1 MTNETDSFVNEV
13 DESLRQDRMLDYAK
27 KYGPWLIGVFAVFIL
42 AVGGWQFW
50 KEQTLNSARRHADEY
65 AAAQTLLQT
74 GDLAAA
80 KTEFERLSNEGPRA
94 YRTMAQMERAAIL
107 AQEGDLEG
115 ALAGF
120 DAAAESAPDQIMRE
134 SAQIRAAYI
143 AADTQDFAALQT
155 RLQPLIDS
163 DSRVQYLAKEL
174 LAVEAWEAGETELAR
189 TTLEQLQLA
198 FEAPDSLRQRAQIAL
213 SVLGPTPA
221 AATPETPAGGATTAP
236 APSEGETK

>member
-27 KYGPWLIGVFAVFIL
+27 KYGPWLIGVFAAFIL
-42 AVGGWQFW
+42 VLGGWQLW
-50 KEQTLNSARRHADEY
+50 QAQSLNSARRHADEY
-65 AAAQTLLQT
+65 SAAQALLEA
-74 GDLAAA
+74 GNAAGA
-80 KTEFERLSNEGPRA
+80 KTEFERLSGEGPRS
-94 YRTMAQMERAAIL
+94 YRSMARMEHAGIL

-120 DAAAESAPDQIMRE
+120 DAAAEVAPDSVLRE

-143 AADTQDFAALQT
+143 AADVQDFAALQT

-163 DSRVQYLAKEL
+163 GTRVSYLAKEL
-174 LAVEAWEAGETELAR
+174 LAVEAWEAGESQLAR
-189 TTLEQLQLA
+189 ETFEQLTLA

-213 SVLGPTPA
+213 SVLGPAPA
-221 AATPETPAGGATTAP
+221 AAAPETPTDGAAAP
-236 APSEGETK
+236 APSAGETK

>member
-27 KYGPWLIGVFAVFIL
+27 KYGPWLIGVFVVFIL
-42 AVGGWQFW
+42 IIGGWQLW
-50 KEQTLNSARRHADEY
+50 KEQSLNSARRHADEY
-65 AAAQTLLQT
+65 GAAQTLLQA
-74 GDLAAA
+74 GNLAEA
-80 KTEFERLSNEGPRA
+80 KTEFERLSNEGSPS
-94 YRTMAQMERAAIL
+94 YRTMARMEHAAIL

-155 RLQPLIDS
+155 RLQPLVDS

-189 TTLEQLQLA
+189 TTLEQLTLA

-213 SVLGPTPA
+213 SVLGPAPA

>member
-13 DESLRQDRMLDYAK
+13 DESLRQDRMLGAAK
-27 KYGPWLIGVFAVFIL
+27 QYGPLLIGIFALFIL
-42 AVGGWQFW
+42 GLGAWQAWKFFSTDAARDHAVEF
-50 KEQTLNSARRHADEY
+50 
-65 AAAQTLLQT
+65 AAAQALVEG
-74 GDLAAA
+74 GDLAGA

-94 YRTMAQMERAAIL
+94 YRAMARMERAGIL

-120 DAAAESAPDQIMRE
+120 DAAAEVAPDQVMRE

-143 AADTQDFAALQT
+143 AADVQDFAALRT
-155 RLQPLIDS
+155 RLQPLVES
-163 DSRVQYLAKEL
+163 DGRVQYLAKEL
-174 LAVEAWEAGETELAR
+174 LAVEAWEAGETQLAR
-189 TTLEQLQLA
+189 ETLEQLTLA

-213 SVLGPTPA
+213 SVLGPAPA
-221 AATPETPAGGATTAP
+221 SETPADGAAAP

>member
-13 DESLRQDRMLDYAK
+13 DESLRQDRALDLAK
-27 KYGPWLIGVFAVFIL
+27 KYGPYLLGVFVIFIAGLL
-42 AVGGWQFW
+42 AWQAW
-50 KEQTLNSARRHADEY
+50 TNYSTGEARRHADAF
-65 AAAQTLLQT
+65 AAAQALVEAGNLD
-74 GDLAAA
+74 GA

-94 YRTMAQMERAAIL
+94 YRTLSRMEHAGIL
-107 AQEGDLEG
+107 AQQGDLEG

-120 DAAAESAPDQIMRE
+120 DAAAETAPDQIMRE

-143 AADTQDFAALQT
+143 AADTQDFAALRT

-163 DSRVQYLAKEL
+163 DTRVSYLAKEL
-174 LAVEAWEAGETELAR
+174 LAVEAWEAGETALAR
-189 TTLEQLQLA
+189 ETLEQLTLA

-213 SVLGPTPA
+213 SVLGPAP
-221 AATPETPAGGATTAP
+221 ATPETPADGAPAP